1 MVIACVLHIY
11 SLCSGHSDQ
20 GCYLSLSSAS
30 VLAVVV
36 VAVVV
41 CSSNYIELP
50 VELLASYPVL
60 ANNWLSTHTHIERKA
75 AKATPLRAACLSV
88 SSQRVV

>member
-20 GCYLSLSSAS
+20 GCCLSLSSAS
-30 VLAVVV
+30 VLVLVVVV

-60 ANNWLSTHTHIERKA
+60 ANNWLSTHTDRKA